1 MWKSQECVF
10 SLDHSYGLL
19 LPSESMDR
27 EKLIKALSA
36 KANKLRIHSIRAT
49 SAAGSGHPTT
59 CLSCAEI
66 VATLFFHEMRYDPKN
81 PRNPVSD
88 RFVLS
93 KGHAAPILYAAWAEA
108 GFMPVEQLLT
118 LRRIDSDLEGHPT
131 PRLPFVDV
139 ATGSLGQGLGA
150 GVGIALNSKYL
161 DKTNYRTYVLLGDG
175 EVAEGAVWE
184 AAEVAS
190 YYKLDNLIAIVDVNR
205 LGQSQHTMLQH
216 QVEVYKAR
224 FEAFGWEAVTVD
236 GHNVAEL
243 LDAFSKAHTVKDK
256 PFVIVAK
263 TFKGRG
269 VSFAEDKD
277 GWHGKPFKKGE
288 EEERAIADIM
298 ALGIEGDEGLIP
310 PAPPQCDLPKPE
322 KNPMAPPNYKI
333 GDMVATREAY
343 GDGLVKLGAADP
355 TVVVLDGDT
364 KNSTYS
370 EKFLKVYPDRFFEG
384 FIAEQNVISMA
395 TGLAARGKTV
405 FASSFAVFLSRG
417 FDQVRMAGISQS
429 NINLCGSHVGVS
441 IGEDGPSQMGLE
453 DLALFRAIPNSI
465 VLYPSDAV
473 ATERAVALA
482 AAHPGIAYIR
492 TSRPKTPVIYSND
505 EPFAVGKAKVVRK
518 SENDAIT
525 IVTGGV
531 TLFEALKAAD
541 ALSKRG
547 IGVRIVD
554 IFSVKP
560 VDRETLL
567 ECARATKNLILTVE
581 DHYAEGGIGEAVAAA
596 LADSAVRVERLAVR
610 ELPRSGKP
618 EELLA
623 KYQIDA
629 QAIEKKVEELVR

>member
-1 MWKSQECVF
+1 
-10 SLDHSYGLL
+10 
-19 LPSESMDR
+19 MDR
-27 EKLIKALSA
+27 DRLIKALSA
-36 KANKLRIHSIRAT
+36 KANKLRIHSVRST

-66 VATLFFHEMRYDPKN
+66 VATLFFHEMRYDTKN
-81 PRNPVSD
+81 PQNPLSD

-108 GFMPVEQLLT
+108 GFMPVEKLLT

-150 GVGIALNSKYL
+150 AVGMALNSKYL

-184 AAEVAS
+184 AAELAS
-190 YYKLDNLIAIVDVNR
+190 YYKLDNLVAIVDVNR

-216 QVEVYKAR
+216 QLDVYKAR
-224 FEAFGWEAVTVD
+224 FEAFGWEAGTVD
-236 GHNVAEL
+236 GHNVGQL
-243 LDAFSKAHTVKDK
+243 LDAFAKARTVKDK

-298 ALGIEGDEGLIP
+298 ALGIEGDEGLTP
-310 PAPPQCDLPKPE
+310 PPPPQKALPASYKKE
-322 KNPMAPPNYKI
+322 MASPSYKI
-333 GDMVATREAY
+333 GEMVATREAY
-343 GDGLVKLGAADP
+343 GEALVKLGTADP

-370 EKFLKVYPDRFFEG
+370 EKFLKAYPDRFFEG
-384 FIAEQNVISMA
+384 FIAEQNLISMA

-473 ATERAVALA
+473 ATERAVSLA
-482 AAHPGIAYIR
+482 GAYPGIAYIR
-492 TSRPKTPVIYSND
+492 TSRPKTPVIYPHD
-505 EPFAVGKAKVVRK
+505 EVFAVGKAKIVRK
-518 SENDAIT
+518 SDRDALT

-541 ALSKRG
+541 ELAKQG
-547 IGVRIVD
+547 IMVRIVD

-560 VDRETLL
+560 LDRETLI
-567 ECARATKNLILTVE
+567 ECANATGQVILTVE
-581 DHYAEGGIGEAVAAA
+581 DHYPEGGIGEAIAAA
-596 LADSAVRVERLAVR
+596 LADTSTRIERLAVR

-629 QAIEKKVEELVR
+629 QAIEKKVKELVR